1 MQAPTSGTAESA
13 ALGEPAAAAALFDV
27 TDKEANEVSFFEIEL
42 SRRLFRTFLEIL
54 LKIWHDYRNFGY
66 MT

>member
-13 ALGEPAAAAALFDV
+13 ALGDPAAALFDV
-27 TDKEANEVSFFEIEL
+27 TAKEANEVSILEIEL